1 MTLGKALFS
10 IKIIRILSKIWIT
23 WAQTKTQYQQ
33 NKTIPFSIQQTLA
46 LNQWQKDY
54 KYIPYLSKKF
64 GNDLYHV
71 VSHFVFF
78 HFNFSRKN
86 CPLFSPPLFWIIIGN
101 GAGYETVTVTVNFN
115 GISISYLHISIQIMY
130 SFVVVITNFV
140 LGLIILFLNFILD
153 FIALFR
159 QRKLKLDPSKLIIVV
174 TGKPNI

>member
-78 HFNFSRKN
+78 HFNFSRKK
-86 CPLFSPPLFWIIIGN
+86 CPLFSSPPPILNNYRTWSNDNVKADSERENYSLPQLPWKGFTIQWILRFIEKN
-101 GAGYETVTVTVNFN
+101 
-115 GISISYLHISIQIMY
+115 M
-130 SFVVVITNFV
+130 
-140 LGLIILFLNFILD
+140 NFIH
-153 FIALFR
+153 FC
-159 QRKLKLDPSKLIIVV
+159 
-174 TGKPNI
+174 